1 MPLKIV
7 AYLLGIA
14 GLALFIGLIAYGGF
28 TEVIS
33 AVAVA
38 GWGLLWVTLFHLV
51 PLVADSIA
59 WRGLFAPTP
68 RLPLQ
73 ALLRIR
79 WVGESVNNLLPAVHI
94 GGELVRVR
102 LATHSGVPGPAA
114 GASVVVDLTMA
125 LFTQIIFASM
135 GIVLLLELGD
145 VGSLGRSVML
155 GLALFAFLLLGF
167 YLVQRFG
174 LFRFLAATLSRLVG
188 SRDWLSLVGGAAAL
202 DDAIHATYRGRRAL
216 LVAGGWR
223 LFGWALGT
231 GEVWLALYFLGYP
244 VTVVEAFML
253 ESLGQA
259 VRTAAFAVPGALGV
273 QEGGYILLG
282 ALVGLGPELSLALSL
297 VKRVREVLL
306 GVPGLVAWQIAEGRR
321 LWSHRKAPN
330 RP

>member
-59 WRGLFAPTP
+59 WRGLFAPRP

-79 WVGESVNNLLPAVHI
+79 WVGESVNNLLPVVHI
-94 GGELVRVR
+94 GGELVRAR
-102 LATHSGVPGPAA
+102 LAVHSGVPGPAA

-145 VGSLGRSVML
+145 VGGLGRSVML

-188 SRDWLSLVGGAAAL
+188 GRDWLSLVGGAAAL
-202 DDAIHATYRGRRAL
+202 DDAIHATYRDRRAL

-223 LFGWALGT
+223 LFGWVLGT
-231 GEVWLALYFLGYP
+231 GEVWLALYFLGHP

-259 VRTAAFAVPGALGV
+259 VRTAAFAIPGALGV

-297 VKRVREVLL
+297 VKRVRELLL